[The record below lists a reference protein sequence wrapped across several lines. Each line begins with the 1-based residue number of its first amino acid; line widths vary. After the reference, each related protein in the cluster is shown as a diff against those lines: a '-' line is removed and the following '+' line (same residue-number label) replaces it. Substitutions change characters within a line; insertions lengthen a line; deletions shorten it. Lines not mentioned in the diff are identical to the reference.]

1 MTNGKLVAP
10 LSVSTMRTAMLPSW
24 VALSLGSRRSQFLVL
39 ASLLIAQLP
48 VVACE
53 GKQPVQGAR
62 PSAAIAGPGDSL
74 AKLMKAVLG
83 SEDPVAALNAFGC
96 EYDRLIELYGPAQ
109 AEAIRKQVDDTI
121 FSPKERR
128 ELRRLDKVLAYHVSS
143 LNCPHWTDS
152 ARQR

>member
-1 MTNGKLVAP
+1 
-10 LSVSTMRTAMLPSW
+10 MLPSW
-24 VALSLGSRRSQFLVL
+24 VALSVGLRLPQFLVL
-39 ASLLIAQLP
+39 TGVFLVQLT
-48 VVACE
+48 VLACE
-53 GKQPVQGAR
+53 GKQPVHDDR
-62 PSAAIAGPGDSL
+62 RSAGIPGPGDSL

-96 EYDRLIELYGPAQ
+96 EYDRLIERYGPAQ

-128 ELRRLDKVLAYHVSS
+128 ELRRLDKVLAYHVGR
-143 LNCPHWTDS
+143 LDCPHWTDS